1 MSKGF
6 VSIGRSNIV
15 ENGQQAEPANGST
28 EEIRQTL
35 EQARHDGIRTRR
47 QLDEHIENTES
58 HFRRVQILSVVV
70 ILIALSLIGGLWYGR
85 AYLNESRATL
95 TGVPE
100 LRKIADMTGDRLTAM
115 EGTLSNWAA
124 DRTSLSDRMAKLEGS
139 ISSNAKSAR
148 TQAQAFAS
156 EMGGRIRNEVN
167 QKLRTFDSRLG
178 GVESVQRETQD
189 HVSQLQTEITGLR
202 QQLASAQQKNEAQLS
217 ELQNAAKSET
227 GRVNNQFSTQTNRL
241 NALNDQ
247 VDRKRV
253 AFDLP
258 NNQTKEIAP
267 GIYVTVK
274 RTDVGHQQV
283 DGWMQLATEG
293 RIVWIRG
300 LSAQNALTFVTRADS
315 RPQALVFTRIGAKE
329 TTGYLLVPGPTDGTA
344 AATES
349 SR

>member
-1 MSKGF
+1 M
-6 VSIGRSNIV
+6 
-15 ENGQQAEPANGST
+15 
-28 EEIRQTL
+28 
-35 EQARHDGIRTRR
+35 
-47 QLDEHIENTES
+47 
-58 HFRRVQILSVVV
+58 LSVVV
-70 ILIALSLIGGLWYGR
+70 ILIALSLIGGLWYGYS
-85 AYLNESRATL
+85 YLNESRATL
-95 TGVPE
+95 AGVPE
-100 LRKIADMTGDRLTAM
+100 LRKLAGMTGTRLTAL
-115 EGTLSNWAA
+115 EGTLTNWSA
-124 DRTSLSDRMAKLEGS
+124 DRTALSDQMSRLES
-139 ISSNAKSAR
+139 SVSSNAKSVR
-148 TQAQAFAS
+148 NQAQAFAT
-156 EMGGRIRNEVN
+156 EMGGRIREELN
-167 QKLRTFDSRLG
+167 QKLRAFDSRIG

-189 HVSQLQTEITGLR
+189 HVSQLQNEITNLR
-202 QQLASAQQKNEAQLS
+202 QQLASVQQKNEEQLS

-227 GRVNNQFSTQTNRL
+227 SRVNNQFSTQTNRL

-253 AFDLP
+253 TFDLP

-267 GIYVTVK
+267 GVYVTVK

-329 TTGYLLVPGPTDGTA
+329 TTGYLLVPGPADGSA
-344 AATES
+344 VATEP